1 MQNTIR
7 IITRNSQLAL
17 WQAGHVAQ
25 KITEFYPKIT
35 TQIIGVTTEGDR
47 FLDTSLDKIGGK
59 GLFIK
64 ELENSLLN
72 NEADIAVHSLKDLPA
87 NLNSSFIIAAILE
100 REDSSD
106 VLISNK
112 YQSLREM
119 PDGAVVGTSSL
130 RRSSIINK
138 HYPKLQVKL
147 LRGNIITRIK
157 KLDNHEYD
165 AIILASA
172 GVKRLGISDRIKQ
185 YLPKDMFIPSI
196 GQGALAIEALQNNYF
211 MTELLSTLTHQKT
224 FIEVSCEREVGRVL
238 EASCSVPI
246 GVHAIIQNHSLKLD
260 AIILDKENSYC
271 VKSTITGEAKD
282 YITLA
287 RACAN
292 ELIDN
297 GALNIL
303 KKYK

>member
-7 IITRNSQLAL
+7 IITRNSELAL
-17 WQAGHVAQ
+17 WQAHHVAQ
-25 KITEFYPKIT
+25 KITELYPTIT

-47 FLDTSLDKIGGK
+47 FLDSSLDKIGGK

-64 ELENSLLN
+64 ELENSLLK

-87 NLNSSFIIAAILE
+87 NLCSSFSIAAVLE
-100 REDSSD
+100 REDSAD

-112 YQSLREM
+112 YQNLEDM
-119 PDGAVVGTSSL
+119 PNGTVIGTSSL
-130 RRSSIINK
+130 RRSSIINR

-157 KLDNHEYD
+157 KLDNNEYD

-172 GVKRLGISDRIKQ
+172 GVKRLGLSQRIKQ
-185 YLPKDMFIPSI
+185 SLSKDIFIPSI
-196 GQGALAIEALQNNYF
+196 GQGALAIEVLQSNYF
-211 MTELLSTLTHQKT
+211 MVELLSKLTHQKT
-224 FIEVSCEREVGRVL
+224 FIEVSSEREVGRVL
-238 EASCSVPI
+238 GASCSVPI

-260 AIILDKENSYC
+260 AIILDKETGNC
-271 VKSTITGEAKD
+271 VSSTIIGEAKD

-287 RACAN
+287 RACASK
-292 ELIDN
+292 LVGN

-303 KKYK
+303 EKYK

>member
-7 IITRNSQLAL
+7 IITRNSELAL
-17 WQAGHVAQ
+17 WQARHVAH

-35 TQIIGVTTEGDR
+35 TQIIGITTEGDR
-47 FLDTSLDKIGGK
+47 FLDSSLDKIGGK

-64 ELENSLLN
+64 ELESSLLK

-87 NLNSSFIIAAILE
+87 NLNSSFIIASILE
-100 REDSSD
+100 REESSD

-112 YQSLREM
+112 YQSIEDM
-119 PDGAVVGTSSL
+119 PNGAVIGTSSL

-157 KLDNHEYD
+157 KLDNNEYD

-172 GVKRLGISDRIKQ
+172 GVKRLGLIGRIKQ
-185 YLPKDMFIPSI
+185 YLSKDIFIPSI
-196 GQGALAIEALQNNYF
+196 GQGALAIETLQNNYF
-211 MTELLSTLTHQKT
+211 MVELLSKLTHQKT

-260 AIILDKENSYC
+260 AIILDKETGCC
-271 VKSTITGEAKD
+271 VSSAIIGEAKD

-287 RACAN
+287 RSSAS